1 MMDKLDKAQQ
11 RKLAIGILVAAVI
24 LFLAVTAGP
33 IWVANASRQA
43 ALDQASERL
52 QRYEQIAAQDA
63 ELLPQYES
71 LLQRQK
77 ASGNHLRSDTAAL
90 AGAELQRRVTAISGA
105 NGARVLSSQILPT
118 ASEEGFLRVSLKV
131 RLNGTLPAILQ
142 SLYELETDDVYM
154 FVDNV
159 AMNDPR
165 AGRSQ
170 FKVEIRPMNADFDLI
185 AYMPEES

>member
-11 RKLAIGILVAAVI
+11 RKLAIGILVAVVT
-24 LFLAVTAGP
+24 LFLTVTAGP

-52 QRYEQIAAQDA
+52 QRYEQIAARDA

-90 AGAELQRRVTAISGA
+90 AGAELQRRVTEISGA

-154 FVDNV
+154 FVNNV

-170 FKVEIRPMNADFDLI
+170 FKVEIRPMSADFDLI

>member
-11 RKLAIGILVAAVI
+11 RKLAIGILVAVVT
-24 LFLAVTAGP
+24 LFLTVTAGP

-52 QRYEQIAAQDA
+52 QRYEQIAARDA

-90 AGAELQRRVTAISGA
+90 AGAELQRRVTEISGA

-131 RLNGTLPAILQ
+131 RLNGTLPAIMQ